1 MSTTESAPEKN
12 VDVDNNLG
20 VFISNDGKIGVAY
33 AVLATD
39 HNYFAAYSLDETSIG
54 EDKLKLMHINIH
66 SKDIKGFLEQSRWD
80 TMLTETMRNVVQHV
94 KETYS
99 AEDLPC
105 GYKPCHFNGA
115 RVDDN

>member
-1 MSTTESAPEKN
+1 MSTPETDPKQN

-20 VFISNDGKIGVAY
+20 VFMSKDGKIGVAY

-39 HNYFAAYSLDETSIG
+39 HNCFAGYTLDETSIG
-54 EDKLKLMHINIH
+54 EDKLKLVHINIH
-66 SKDIKGFLEQSRWD
+66 SKDINGFLEPSRWD
-80 TMLTETMRNVVQHV
+80 TWLSETMRNVLQHV

-105 GYKPCHFNGA
+105 GYKPCHFNGT

>member
-1 MSTTESAPEKN
+1 MSTPENAPEQN
-12 VDVDNNLG
+12 VDVDNNFG
-20 VFISNDGKIGVAY
+20 VFMSNDGKIGVAY

-39 HNYFAAYSLDETSIG
+39 HNCFAAYTLDETSIG
-54 EDKLKLMHINIH
+54 EDKLKLMHININ
-66 SKDIKGFLEQSRWD
+66 SKDIKGFLEPSRWD
-80 TMLTETMRNVVQHV
+80 TWLSETMRNVVQHV

-105 GYKPCHFNGA
+105 GYKPCHFNGT